1 MGKIFRCLSGSVT
14 ILVRGNQLERFLN
27 LCRSRNISMEHI
39 RRKEG
44 QITARIKIRDFFRLR
59 PVRNKTGVHIQVTEK
74 QGMPFFFLRSKKRK
88 AFFAGFSLGLVLLF
102 FLSGRIWNIHIQG
115 NVQNSKPEILEFL
128 EKQGVSH
135 GMAKASVSCSE
146 IAAAVRKQFPEIT
159 WVSARIEGT
168 RLILE
173 IQEGISE
180 KREVQEETP
189 CDLIANQDGTIVKM
203 IVRSGVPV
211 KKPGDT
217 CKKGEVLVSGEVHI
231 MNDEQ
236 EIQRYEYVH
245 SDADIYISRKISY
258 YKEIPLK
265 NETLKK
271 TGEESSGWY
280 VKVGKWYLEIFGHKG
295 DDWRKY
301 SEEHPLYLTENFR
314 LPLAL
319 GKVKQIKYRQT
330 AGVYTEREAEDLAVS
345 QLQDYERELMEKEKQ
360 ILENHV
366 RISVSKT
373 ACTARG
379 TILVVEKTGKEASTS
394 NFLFKN

>member
-27 LCRSRNISMEHI
+27 LCRSRNISMEYI

-44 QITARIKIRDFFRLR
+44 QITASIKIRDFFRLR

-88 AFFAGFSLGLVLLF
+88 AFFAGFLLGLVLLL

-189 CDLIANQDGTIVKM
+189 CDLIADQDGTIVKM

-211 KKPGDT
+211 KKP
-217 CKKGEVLVSGEVHI
+217 
-231 MNDEQ
+231 
-236 EIQRYEYVH
+236 
-245 SDADIYISRKISY
+245 
-258 YKEIPLK
+258 
-265 NETLKK
+265 
-271 TGEESSGWY
+271 
-280 VKVGKWYLEIFGHKG
+280 
-295 DDWRKY
+295 
-301 SEEHPLYLTENFR
+301 
-314 LPLAL
+314 
-319 GKVKQIKYRQT
+319 
-330 AGVYTEREAEDLAVS
+330 
-345 QLQDYERELMEKEKQ
+345 
-360 ILENHV
+360 
-366 RISVSKT
+366 
-373 ACTARG
+373 
-379 TILVVEKTGKEASTS
+379 
-394 NFLFKN
+394 

>member
-189 CDLIANQDGTIVKM
+189 CDLT
-203 IVRSGVPV
+203 
-211 KKPGDT
+211 
-217 CKKGEVLVSGEVHI
+217 
-231 MNDEQ
+231 
-236 EIQRYEYVH
+236 
-245 SDADIYISRKISY
+245 
-258 YKEIPLK
+258 
-265 NETLKK
+265 TLK
-271 TGEESSGWY
+271 SSILKY
-280 VKVGKWYLEIFGHKG
+280 PFGLKSFLRLYFS
-295 DDWRKY
+295 DQMLIPQMNN
-301 SEEHPLYLTENFR
+301 PLYSFL
-314 LPLAL
+314 
-319 GKVKQIKYRQT
+319 V
-330 AGVYTEREAEDLAVS
+330 
-345 QLQDYERELMEKEKQ
+345 
-360 ILENHV
+360 NHLHYPYMHI
-366 RISVSKT
+366 RI
-373 ACTARG
+373 
-379 TILVVEKTGKEASTS
+379 
-394 NFLFKN
+394 FLFLSFFCI

>member
-245 SDADIYISRKISY
+245 SDADISRKISY

-379 TILVVEKTGKEASTS
+379 TILVAEKTGKEASTS

>member
-44 QITARIKIRDFFRLR
+44 QITARIKIRDVFRLR

-173 IQEGISE
+173 IQEGI
-180 KREVQEETP
+180 
-189 CDLIANQDGTIVKM
+189 
-203 IVRSGVPV
+203 
-211 KKPGDT
+211 
-217 CKKGEVLVSGEVHI
+217 
-231 MNDEQ
+231 
-236 EIQRYEYVH
+236 
-245 SDADIYISRKISY
+245 
-258 YKEIPLK
+258 
-265 NETLKK
+265 
-271 TGEESSGWY
+271 
-280 VKVGKWYLEIFGHKG
+280 
-295 DDWRKY
+295 
-301 SEEHPLYLTENFR
+301 
-314 LPLAL
+314 
-319 GKVKQIKYRQT
+319 
-330 AGVYTEREAEDLAVS
+330 
-345 QLQDYERELMEKEKQ
+345 
-360 ILENHV
+360 
-366 RISVSKT
+366 
-373 ACTARG
+373 
-379 TILVVEKTGKEASTS
+379 
-394 NFLFKN
+394 

>member
-27 LCRSRNISMEHI
+27 LCRSRNISMEYI

-44 QITARIKIRDFFRLR
+44 QITASIKIRDFFRLR

-88 AFFAGFSLGLVLLF
+88 AFFAGFLLGLVLLL

-146 IAAAVRKQFPEIT
+146 IAAAVRKHFPEIT

-180 KREVQEETP
+180 KREVQEKTP
-189 CDLIANQDGTIVKM
+189 CDL
-203 IVRSGVPV
+203 
-211 KKPGDT
+211 
-217 CKKGEVLVSGEVHI
+217 
-231 MNDEQ
+231 
-236 EIQRYEYVH
+236 IQRYEYVH

-265 NETLKK
+265 YKTLKK
-271 TGEESSGWY
+271 TGEESRGWY
-280 VKVGKWYLEIFGHKG
+280 VKAGKWYLEIFGHKG

-301 SEEHPLYLTENFR
+301 SEELPLYLTENFR

-330 AGVYTEREAEDLAVS
+330 AGVYTEREAENLAVS

-366 RISVSKT
+366 RISISKT

-379 TILVVEKTGKEASTS
+379 TLLVAEKTGKEVSTS

>member
-217 CKKGEVLVSGEVHI
+217 CKKGRSAGIGGVHI

-236 EIQRYEYVH
+236 EIQRV
-245 SDADIYISRKISY
+245 
-258 YKEIPLK
+258 
-265 NETLKK
+265 
-271 TGEESSGWY
+271 
-280 VKVGKWYLEIFGHKG
+280 
-295 DDWRKY
+295 
-301 SEEHPLYLTENFR
+301 
-314 LPLAL
+314 
-319 GKVKQIKYRQT
+319 
-330 AGVYTEREAEDLAVS
+330 
-345 QLQDYERELMEKEKQ
+345 
-360 ILENHV
+360 
-366 RISVSKT
+366 
-373 ACTARG
+373 
-379 TILVVEKTGKEASTS
+379 
-394 NFLFKN
+394 